1 MAFCTLFQKSIFS
14 DKPPRHVQMWNF
26 NFNCSINA
34 AKVLQTLYTDNELK
48 KPEFTGWRTAYP
60 YPQNLARNVARKGAN
75 TKFSFVLDIDV
86 IPSAD
91 SARNLAKFL
100 AINACPMC
108 AFVIATYELDATAK
122 FPGNKSELLQY
133 VEQKKARP
141 FHQVVFKLNQFATNF
156 SQ

>member
-1 MAFCTLFQKSIFS
+1 M
-14 DKPPRHVQMWNF
+14 
-26 NFNCSINA
+26 
-34 AKVLQTLYTDNELK
+34 
-48 KPEFTGWRTAYP
+48 
-60 YPQNLARNVARKGAN
+60 
-75 TKFSFVLDIDV
+75 DIDV